1 MDSQSFAS
9 SGEDWFVLDQ
19 FGHPRNGSPNTFGC
33 VWMARRPRDR
43 SGSLRSFCLRTK
55 LGRLQFSLTLSNA
68 ITGWWLSLDATSIVE
83 DARCRT

>member
-19 FGHPRNGSPNTFGC
+19 FGHQRNGSPNTFGC

-43 SGSLRSFCLRTK
+43 SGSLRPFACALKSVGFNF
-55 LGRLQFSLTLSNA
+55 RLL
-68 ITGWWLSLDATSIVE
+68 
-83 DARCRT
+83 